1 MYEGEIFTECR
12 LCKSTYQFQ
21 GKLGKHTV
29 GMAYRQGYM
38 QVTPEVRS
46 VPLGAK
52 RKRGRPK
59 KVGHCMTRSPPPPV
73 QSPLTLSDVVGEY
86 SLSPQLLFCV
96 ENVPPMRT
104 TTRKR
109 KRPNHDQGDQDGGI
123 QPLVDTLL
131 DQAHGL
137 QAGLGDQDGV
147 QPLQPLHDLG
157 DNEGGVQ
164 PLVDN
169 RLDQARGLQA
179 GLGAPKPPKKSR
191 RHQGQ
196 QKSKSSSLPEASP
209 KRPPAVVCKKAKN
222 SCSHEVVFG
231 KHYAKTLW
239 LEYAEHVK
247 AKTSTTVID
256 PNYVA

>member
-1 MYEGEIFTECR
+1 MYEGELITECR
-12 LCKSTYQFQ
+12 LCKYAYQFQ

-73 QSPLTLSDVVGEY
+73 QSPLTLSDGVGES
-86 SLSPQLLFCV
+86 SLSPQLLFSV

-109 KRPNHDQGDQDGGI
+109 KRPNHDQGDQDGGV

-131 DQAHGL
+131 DHIKVTFISTF
-137 QAGLGDQDGV
+137 GV
-147 QPLQPLHDLG
+147 KHESHDCSRKRE
-157 DNEGGVQ
+157 D
-164 PLVDN
+164 
-169 RLDQARGLQA
+169 
-179 GLGAPKPPKKSR
+179 GAPLETYKVPSVR
-191 RHQGQ
+191 RCV
-196 QKSKSSSLPEASP
+196 
-209 KRPPAVVCKKAKN
+209 AVEN
-222 SCSHEVVFG
+222 
-231 KHYAKTLW
+231 T
-239 LEYAEHVK
+239 
-247 AKTSTTVID
+247 D
-256 PNYVA
+256 